1 MFFKIKPIRKKLKSI
16 RLVVLDVDGVL
27 TDGQIYI
34 DSNGN
39 EIKKFNVKD
48 GLGIKLMQE
57 SNIEIAL
64 VSGGS
69 PKSAIHR
76 ADKLKIKNCFFD
88 VKDKKNIVIKL
99 IKNMKLD
106 KDQVL
111 YVGDDLNDLCVKNVV
126 GIFATPKD
134 ATKIVKNQAQLV
146 LSKKGGDG
154 AIREIAEL
162 LLKDKQNYNKI
173 LIDGWINKN

>member
-1 MFFKIKPIRKKLKSI
+1 MFFKIKSIRKKLKSI
-16 RLVVLDVDGVL
+16 RLLVLDVDGVL

-34 DSNGN
+34 DSNGD

-76 ADKLKIKNCFFD
+76 AEKLKIKNCFFD
-88 VKDKKNIVIKL
+88 VKDKKKIVINL
-99 IKNMKLD
+99 IKIMKLN

-134 ATKIVKNQAQLV
+134 ATNSVKNQADLV
-146 LSKKGGDG
+146 LSNNGGNG
-154 AIREIAEL
+154 AIREVAEI
-162 LLKDKQNYNKI
+162 LLKDSQNYKKF
-173 LIDGWINKN
+173 LINGWINKN

>member
-1 MFFKIKPIRKKLKSI
+1 MFFKIKSIRNKLKSI
-16 RLVVLDVDGVL
+16 RLLVLDVDGVL

-34 DSNGN
+34 NSNGD

-48 GLGIKLMQE
+48 GLGIKLLQE

-88 VKDKKNIVIKL
+88 VKDKRNIVSKL
-99 IKNMKLD
+99 IKIMKLE
-106 KDQVL
+106 KHQVL
-111 YVGDDLNDLCVKNVV
+111 YIGDDLNDLCVKNIV

-134 ATKIVKNQAQLV
+134 AIKIVKNKADLV

-154 AIREIAEL
+154 AIREIADL
-162 LLKDKQNYNKI
+162 ILKDKQNYKKI
-173 LIDGWINKN
+173 LLDGWINKN

>member
-1 MFFKIKPIRKKLKSI
+1 MFLKIKPIRKKLKSI

-39 EIKKFNVKD
+39 ETKKFNVKD

-76 ADKLKIKNCFFD
+76 ADKLKIKNCFFE

-99 IKNMKLD
+99 IKKMKLD

-126 GIFATPKD
+126 GIFATPQD
-134 ATKIVKNQAQLV
+134 ATKIVKNQADFV
-146 LSKKGGDG
+146 LSKNGGDG

-162 LLKDKQNYNKI
+162 LLKDKQNYKKI

>member
-57 SNIEIAL
+57 SNIKIAL

-69 PKSAIHR
+69 SKSAIHR

-99 IKNMKLD
+99 IKILKLD

-134 ATKIVKNQAQLV
+134 AIEIVKKQADLV
-146 LSKKGGDG
+146 LSKNGGYG
-154 AIREIAEL
+154 AIREIAEI
-162 LLKDKQNYNKI
+162 LLKDKQNYKKV

>member
-1 MFFKIKPIRKKLKSI
+1 MFFKIHSIRKKLKSI
-16 RLVVLDVDGVL
+16 RLLVLDVDGVL

-34 DSNGN
+34 DSKGD

-48 GLGIKLMQE
+48 GLGIKLLQE

-76 ADKLKIKNCFFD
+76 ANRLKIKNCFFD
-88 VKDKKNIVIKL
+88 VKDKKNIVSKL
-99 IKNMKLD
+99 IKIMKLENH
-106 KDQVL
+106 QVL
-111 YVGDDLNDLCVKNVV
+111 YVGDDLNDLCVKNIV

-134 ATKIVKNQAQLV
+134 AIKIVKNQADLV
-146 LSKKGGDG
+146 LSKNGGDG
-154 AIREIAEL
+154 AIREIAEI
-162 LLKDKQNYNKI
+162 LLKDKQNYKKI

>member
-1 MFFKIKPIRKKLKSI
+1 MFFKIKSIRKKLKSI
-16 RLVVLDVDGVL
+16 RLLVLDVDGVL

-34 DSNGN
+34 NSNGD

-69 PKSAIHR
+69 PKSTIHR
-76 ADKLKIKNCFFD
+76 AEKLKIKNCFFD
-88 VKDKKNIVIKL
+88 VKNKKNMIIKL
-99 IKNMKLD
+99 IKIMKLN

-111 YVGDDLNDLCVKNVV
+111 YIGDDLNDLCVKNVV

-134 ATKIVKNQAQLV
+134 ATKIVRNQADLV
-146 LSKKGGDG
+146 LSKNGGDG
-154 AIREIAEL
+154 AIREVAEI
-162 LLKDKQNYNKI
+162 LLKDKQNYKKI
-173 LIDGWINKN
+173 LMDGWINKN

>member
-1 MFFKIKPIRKKLKSI
+1 MFFKINSIRNKLKSI
-16 RLVVLDVDGVL
+16 RLLVLDVDGVL

-34 DSNGN
+34 DSNGD

-57 SNIEIAL
+57 SNIEVAW
-64 VSGGS
+64 VSGGN

-76 ADKLKIKNCFFD
+76 AEKLKIKNCFFD
-88 VKDKKNIVIKL
+88 VKDKKKIVINL
-99 IKNMKLD
+99 IKIMKLD

-134 ATKIVKNQAQLV
+134 AINSVKNQADLV
-146 LSKKGGDG
+146 LSKNGGNG
-154 AIREIAEL
+154 AIREVAEIL
-162 LLKDKQNYNKI
+162 LNTKQNYKKI
-173 LIDGWINKN
+173 LMDGWINKN

>member
-1 MFFKIKPIRKKLKSI
+1 MFLKIKRIRKKLKSI

-57 SNIEIAL
+57 SNIEIAF

-69 PKSAIHR
+69 PKSATHR
-76 ADKLKIKNCFFD
+76 AE
-88 VKDKKNIVIKL
+88 
-99 IKNMKLD
+99 
-106 KDQVL
+106 
-111 YVGDDLNDLCVKNVV
+111 CV
-126 GIFATPKD
+126 
-134 ATKIVKNQAQLV
+134 Q
-146 LSKKGGDG
+146 
-154 AIREIAEL
+154 
-162 LLKDKQNYNKI
+162 
-173 LIDGWINKN
+173 

>member
-1 MFFKIKPIRKKLKSI
+1 MFFKIKSIRKKLKSI
-16 RLVVLDVDGVL
+16 RLLVLDVDGVL

-34 DSNGN
+34 NSNGD

-69 PKSAIHR
+69 PKSALHR
-76 ADKLKIKNCFFD
+76 AEKLKIKNCFFD
-88 VKDKKNIVIKL
+88 VKNKKNMIIKL
-99 IKNMKLD
+99 IKIMKLN

-111 YVGDDLNDLCVKNVV
+111 YIGDDLNDLCVKNVV

-134 ATKIVKNQAQLV
+134 ATKIVRNQADLV
-146 LSKKGGDG
+146 LSKNGGDG
-154 AIREIAEL
+154 AIREVAEI
-162 LLKDKQNYNKI
+162 LLKDKQNYKKI
-173 LIDGWINKN
+173 LMDGWINKN